1 MRVVVSQS
9 PLSRRVL
16 VVAAAL
22 AAAIPF
28 AFVDAASAAVCA
40 DYSNQADAQRA
51 KDTRDADGDG
61 KYCEDLPCPCLW
73 PGDDSSAAPTPSHPH
88 KKRTRRHRALS
99 AKAVIT
105 HVVDGDTVR
114 VRTSKA
120 GRSKG
125 IRTVETI
132 RLIGIDTPETVKP
145 GTPIECGGIEA
156 KDSMLRMAFGDRAID
171 ADDDGL
177 LDEDGT
183 DGALV
188 TLRTDPSQDRRDR
201 YGRLLAYVTASPSG
215 VDIAKRQL
223 REGWAT
229 TYVFEK
235 RFRRYGAYKDASK
248 GARHD
253 RRGVWAHCGGDFHRH
268 A

>member
-1 MRVVVSQS
+1 MVVLQKKRS
-9 PLSRRVL
+9 LSRTLL
-16 VVAAAL
+16 VVAAVL
-22 AAAIPF
+22 AAVVPF
-28 AFVDAASAAVCA
+28 AFADAASAAICA

-61 KYCEDLPCPCLW
+61 VYCEDLPCPCLR
-73 PGDDSSAAPTPSHPH
+73 PGDDSTPAPTPSHAH
-88 KKRTRRHRALS
+88 RKRHRALR
-99 AKAVIT
+99 AHAVIT
-105 HVVDGDTVR
+105 HVLDGDTVR

-120 GRSKG
+120 GRSNG
-125 IRTVETI
+125 IRTVETV

-145 GTPIECGGIEA
+145 GTPIECGGLEA
-156 KDSMLRMAFGDRAID
+156 KDNMLRMAYGHQASDTDGDW
-171 ADDDGL
+171 L

-201 YGRLLAYVTASPSG
+201 YGRLLAYVDASHSG
-215 VDIAKRQL
+215 VDVAKRQL
-223 REGWAT
+223 RDGWAKS
-229 TYVFEK
+229 YVFER
-235 RFRRYGAYKDASK
+235 RFHRYGPYKVASK

-253 RRGVWAHCGGDFHRH
+253 RRGVWGQCGGDFHRH